1 MMPKLRN
8 NIPRHYVTNLQMES
22 YPEFSRYPYSM
33 LDNYGKNYH
42 SNIQRRVVKMEI
54 QFQIESDED
63 FIVIQEIKD
72 KGIEYIA
79 NMGFDLEKFKFVMN
93 QGYTNLPI
101 LLKHPDEDI
110 RELAWILSKY
120 FSQREKIMPDKI
132 ME

>member
-1 MMPKLRN
+1 
-8 NIPRHYVTNLQMES
+8 
-22 YPEFSRYPYSM
+22 
-33 LDNYGKNYH
+33 
-42 SNIQRRVVKMEI
+42 MEI

-63 FIVIQEIKD
+63 FKVIQEIKD

-110 RELAWILSKY
+110 RKLAEVLSKY
-120 FSQREKIMPDKI
+120 FSRRNDIMPEDI
-132 ME
+132 L